1 MEYFSPLLY
10 SKKSDS
16 RAILIDMKGTKNI
29 MRGDL
34 DELIEKMN
42 LFYTI
47 CEGIY
52 LNKSDKLGDFFC
64 VTFSDTCY
72 SEFYT
77 EPPFN
82 IQLLELTIDI
92 IEKLTKVN
100 IVSRCIMSKGYT
112 IKRYQSLLPENK
124 FINNLFGVGTT
135 VLKAFEGEESHF
147 KGTIY
152 LERELYDAEIKNK
165 YNVILEE
172 QSCRNNVTFYRIK

>member
-1 MEYFSPLLY
+1 MESLY
-10 SKKSDS
+10 SLIDSKKIYS

-29 MRGDL
+29 MRGNL
-34 DELIEKMN
+34 DELIKKMDR
-42 LFYTI
+42 FYTI

-52 LNKSDKLGDFFC
+52 LNKSDKLGEFFC

-92 IEKLTKVN
+92 IAKLTKVD
-100 IVSRCIMSKGYT
+100 IISRCIISKGYT

-152 LERELYDAEIKNK
+152 LGKELYDNEIKNK
-165 YNVILEE
+165 YNIISEE
-172 QSCRNNVTFYRIK
+172 QSCRNNGTFYRIK